1 MKYIT
6 LHAILELGY
15 LVIDTMVLIMK
26 LFYIVSAPFVVLF
39 GKGSK

>member
-1 MKYIT
+1 MKHLIIYTI
-6 LHAILELGY
+6 IQLGY

>member
-6 LHAILELGY
+6 LQAILGLGY
-15 LVIDTMVLIMK
+15 LVIDAMALIMR

-39 GKGSK
+39 GKVSK